1 MNFAGGWR
9 TRLRCE
15 WMRDE
20 RRNARPEAATSGR
33 AERESAWTG
42 NNSRNQHTT
51 AGGGGQ
57 WAISSFLL
65 EGRSNALHL
74 ADLVRLTGWPERDVR
89 KAIQRERQR
98 GSPILSD
105 NRSGY
110 FLPDNEQERALC
122 VQSLRHRAHEIL
134 RAAACI
140 ERGG

>member
-1 MNFAGGWR
+1 MNKR
-9 TRLRCE
+9 K
-15 WMRDE
+15 
-20 RRNARPEAATSGR
+20 NARPEAATSGR
-33 AERESAWTG
+33 AKRESTRES
-42 NNSRNQHTT
+42 NNSHNQFTT
-51 AGGGGQ
+51 AADGGQ
-57 WAISSFLL
+57 WEISSLLL

-89 KAIQRERQR
+89 KAIQQERKQ

-110 FLPDNEQERALC
+110 FLSGNEQERALC
-122 VQSLRHRAHEIL
+122 VRSLRHRAHEIL

>member
-15 WMRDE
+15 QMRDE
-20 RRNARPEAATSGR
+20 RKNARPEAATSER
-33 AERESAWTG
+33 AKRESAWTG
-42 NNSRNQHTT
+42 SNSHRQNTTT
-51 AGGGGQ
+51 ADGGQ
-57 WAISSFLL
+57 GLVSSLLL

-105 NRSGY
+105 NKSGY
-110 FLPDNEQERALC
+110 FLPGNEQERVLC

>member
-1 MNFAGGWR
+1 MKKKEN
-9 TRLRCE
+9 T
-15 WMRDE
+15 
-20 RRNARPEAATSGR
+20 RPEAATSGR
-33 AERESAWTG
+33 AKRESTRESG
-42 NNSRNQHTT
+42 NSHGQNTTT
-51 AGGGGQ
+51 ADGGQ
-57 WAISSFLL
+57 GLVSSLLL

-105 NRSGY
+105 NKSGY
-110 FLPDNEQERALC
+110 FLPGNEQERVLC
-122 VQSLRHRAHEIL
+122 VRSLRHRAHEIL

>member
-1 MNFAGGWR
+1 MKKK
-9 TRLRCE
+9 E
-15 WMRDE
+15 
-20 RRNARPEAATSGR
+20 NARSEAATSER
-33 AERESAWTG
+33 AKRESAWTG
-42 NNSRNQHTT
+42 GNSHNQHTT
-51 AGGGGQ
+51 AAGGGQ
-57 WAISSFLL
+57 GVVSSLLL

-105 NRSGY
+105 NKSGY
-110 FLPDNEQERALC
+110 FLPGNEQERALC
-122 VQSLRHRAHEIL
+122 VRSLRHRAHEIL